1 MTLDTNSATKLSK
14 LQVDSNSVSVF
25 EQHQTQIIKK
35 HDDVI
40 RDFRSVYK
48 NCMSEVWNGYDRYVR
63 LDTEFLLDSNG
74 DKIYEMVYDKNG
86 QVQKKYVKD
95 ERTSIFDNKGYF

>member
-1 MTLDTNSATKLSK
+1 MILDTKKAEKLANF
-14 LQVDSNSVSVF
+14 QVDSNSVPVF
-25 EQHQTQIIKK
+25 DQHQTQVIKK

-40 RDFRSVYK
+40 HDFRNLYK
-48 NCMSEVWNGYDRYVR
+48 DCMSEVWNGYDRFVK

-74 DKIYEMVYDKNG
+74 EKIYEMVYDKNG